1 MLIFFIFNITICSMQ
16 FYYFYQYFQ
25 LRFNLVSV
33 AKYFGKFR
41 TKFFEIFFIPRQT
54 VGQQWNNYLENYGKE
69 QL

>member
-33 AKYFGKFR
+33 AKYFGEFR
-41 TKFFEIFFIPRQT
+41 TKFIEFFFIPRQT
-54 VGQQWNNYLENYGKE
+54 VGQQWNHYLENYGKE